1 VAGLGV
7 LLARAP
13 LTLAALLVAGTFSV
27 LLLLRWPTLGLYPLA
42 LTIPFGSLRQIRLGP
57 ANVGLSE
64 AIVLSVMGA
73 WMLHLLAY
81 RRVGDALRRG
91 RSPLTW
97 ALLAYLGCMALSL
110 LPANQLDAAAK
121 ELAKWLALLF
131 LYLFVRA
138 ELPRRQMPW
147 LAAALLLGGAL
158 QSLLGIYQFL
168 YRVGPPGFMLFGRY
182 MRAYGSFMQPNPFA
196 GYLGLLLPLAY
207 AFVLGSAP
215 SQRPLQSHSHRASTP
230 SGTFGREKRGCSTK
244 GHWRTFGRGAA
255 TIAAL
260 LMLTAMLM
268 SWSRGALVGLVGGG
282 ILVLLALGRRYMMAI
297 AAILLIAAL
306 LLPSVLPLLPAG
318 ALLRATDVVG
328 YVGRDLS
335 LIEITDDNF
344 GVIQRVA
351 HWQAA
356 WQMFARR
363 PWLGVGVG
371 QFAIVYPE
379 VALPRW
385 QEPLGHAHNVYLHTL
400 AEGGLIGLAGYLG
413 VAIVALW
420 SVWRAAT
427 SQRGTRRVLALGA
440 LGMLGHLLAHSVFDL
455 LFVHGLYLLVGICL
469 GMALDTEMWTA
480 DPPDLGIRSAS

>member
-1 VAGLGV
+1 MSLAG
-7 LLARAP
+7 
-13 LTLAALLVAGTFSV
+13 LLVAGTFSG
-27 LLLLRWPTLGLYPLA
+27 LLLLRWPTLGLYLLA

-64 AIVLSVMGA
+64 ALVLAIMGT
-73 WMLHLLAY
+73 WLLHLLAY

-91 RSPLTW
+91 KSPLTW

-110 LPANQLDAAAK
+110 LSASQLSAAAK

-168 YRVGPPGFMLFGRY
+168 YRVGPAGFMLFGRY

-196 GYLGLLLPLAY
+196 GYLGLLLPLSY
-207 AFVLGSAP
+207 AFVLVP
-215 SQRPLQSHSHRASTP
+215 PPFL
-230 SGTFGREKRGCSTK
+230 K
-244 GHWRTFGRGAA
+244 GYWRTLGRGAA
-255 TIAAL
+255 AIAGL
-260 LMLTAMLM
+260 LMLTAILM

-282 ILVLLALGRRYMMAI
+282 MLVLLALGRRYMVAI

-306 LLPSVLPLLPAG
+306 LLPSVLSLLPAG
-318 ALLRATDVVG
+318 TLLRATDVVG

-356 WQMFARR
+356 WQMFTQR

-385 QEPLGHAHNVYLHTL
+385 QEPLGHAHNAYLHAL
-400 AEGGLIGLAGYLG
+400 AEGGLIGLAGYMG
-413 VAIVALW
+413 VAIAALW
-420 SVWRAAT
+420 STWRAAT
-427 SQRGTRRVLALGA
+427 TRRGTRRALALGA
-440 LGMLGHLLAHSVFDL
+440 LGMLGHLLAHGMFDL
-455 LFVHGLYLLVGICL
+455 LFVHSLYLLVGICL
-469 GMALDTEMWTA
+469 GMALSAETWTA
-480 DPPDLGIRSAS
+480 EPLDLASGSAS